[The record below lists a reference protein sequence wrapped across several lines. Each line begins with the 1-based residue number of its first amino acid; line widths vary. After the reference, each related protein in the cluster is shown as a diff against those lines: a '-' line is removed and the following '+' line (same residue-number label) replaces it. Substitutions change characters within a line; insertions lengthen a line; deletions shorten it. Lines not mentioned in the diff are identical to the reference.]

1 MDLTAVDCSIIS
13 LLLAILLGG
22 YFIDQVSR
30 VFLALLQMG
39 IPMKCSEPI
48 KLLQGMCCDS
58 VRLSPILL
66 GIPLAPSQG
75 KDELVEAKLMP

>member
-13 LLLAILLGG
+13 LVLAILLGG

-39 IPMKCSEPI
+39 IPMK
-48 KLLQGMCCDS
+48 
-58 VRLSPILL
+58 
-66 GIPLAPSQG
+66 
-75 KDELVEAKLMP
+75 